1 MAQKRKVWKMHKMD
15 AVVVEIESDGEK
27 QRRLMEAPPYSGI
40 EVGDRVIC
48 GYIEGEVIAV
58 HRFWENEDEDMSFIK
73 ALVGMSPKALLP
85 KITVFYSMKAV
96 DWTDEEEEEGN
107 EE

>member
-15 AVVVEIESDGEK
+15 AVVVEIESNGEK
-27 QRRLMEAPPYSGI
+27 QRRLMEAPPYSRI
-40 EVGDRVIC
+40 EVGDRAIC

-58 HRFWENEDEDMSFIK
+58 HRFWENEDEEMDFIK
-73 ALVGMSPKALLP
+73 ALVGMSPKAMLP
-85 KITVFYSMKAV
+85 RITAFFSKKEVE
-96 DWTDEEEEEGN
+96 WEEEEEATN

>member
-15 AVVVEIESDGEK
+15 AVVVEIESNGEK
-27 QRRLMEAPPYSGI
+27 QRRLMEAPIYSHI
-40 EVGDRVIC
+40 EVGDRAIC

-58 HRFWENEDEDMSFIK
+58 HRFWENEDDEMSFIK
-73 ALVGMSPKALLP
+73 ALVGMSPKAMLP
-85 KITVFYSMKAV
+85 RITAFYSKEEV
-96 DWTDEEEEEGN
+96 EWEEEEEETK